1 MHGGRISN
9 SMNASIDRNKTII
22 IPKTDNYISS
32 IMEGMINQ
40 RKNRSFCGNE
50 DIVKMGNE
58 S

>member
-1 MHGGRISN
+1 
-9 SMNASIDRNKTII
+9 MNASIDRNKAIN

-40 RKNRSFCGNE
+40 LKNRSFCGNE